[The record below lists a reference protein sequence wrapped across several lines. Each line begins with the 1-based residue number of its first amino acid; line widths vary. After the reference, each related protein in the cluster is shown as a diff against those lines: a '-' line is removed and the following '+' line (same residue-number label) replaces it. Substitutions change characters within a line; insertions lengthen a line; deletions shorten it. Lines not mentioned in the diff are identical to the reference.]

1 METRLGAA
9 RSQTGGREPG
19 AGRVGKG
26 GPRSVRV
33 ELGGLGPREKRRV
46 RCAAGRRPDGWGSRC
61 PPAGGR
67 AAGRPVRGP
76 PPPRGRAGGG
86 AGRGQRRIS
95 ALSIRLLRLAL
106 ASAPAPSDVRA
117 AWPAPSCARP
127 APRAP
132 RRRPPRAP
140 GSAGPMPASRP
151 GPAAQSAR
159 RPPPP
164 PLPLLL
170 LCVLGAPRAGSG
182 AGEYTAP
189 CSLLPAR
196 AESVRPGGNRGGR
209 GRGRH
214 LDGPGTKEGAPGA
227 ALGAPSPVGRTAPK
241 VPGPRVRLP
250 LPRPSYLGCPVEDAR
265 LGPRGSGGR
274 GLGPLHGGSGGR
286 TRQGLLTW
294 SRRDCGSPHPG
305 GGARSRRAG
314 CRP

>member
-1 METRLGAA
+1 M
-9 RSQTGGREPG
+9 
-19 AGRVGKG
+19 
-26 GPRSVRV
+26 
-33 ELGGLGPREKRRV
+33 GLAVP
-46 RCAAGRRPDGWGSRC
+46 S
-61 PPAGGR
+61 GGR
-67 AAGRPVRGP
+67 AGGGEAGAGP
-76 PPPRGRAGGG
+76 AAPRGRAGGG

-132 RRRPPRAP
+132 RRLPPRAP
-140 GSAGPMPASRP
+140 GSAGPMPAGRP

-159 RPPPP
+159 RPPP

-189 CSLLPAR
+189 CSLLPAW
-196 AESVRPGGNRGGR
+196 AESVRPGGNRGG
-209 GRGRH
+209 
-214 LDGPGTKEGAPGA
+214 EGARAPPGW
-227 ALGAPSPVGRTAPK
+227 
-241 VPGPRVRLP
+241 PGNKERRPR
-250 LPRPSYLGCPVEDAR
+250 S
-265 LGPRGSGGR
+265 GPRGALTCGAHGAEVPWPEGPASATEAFLPGLPCGGR
-274 GLGPLHGGSGGR
+274 PTRPQGVEEPRPGTLCTAGRGGR
-286 TRQGLLTW
+286 TRQRLLTW
-294 SRRDCGSPHPG
+294 SRGDCGSPHPG